1 MPGRRLGDHRGPGS
15 RKIRDE
21 IDALEVLGIS
31 VVQRLVVPG
40 SSRRSWHRVDR
51 RGGFTGFLAS
61 LSVQRHFQHGAPA
74 AS

>member
-1 MPGRRLGDHRGPGS
+1 MAAAVGSAITADLGS

-40 SSRRSWHRVDR
+40 SSRRSWSQSR
-51 RGGFTGFLAS
+51 
-61 LSVQRHFQHGAPA
+61 
-74 AS
+74 